1 VGPMDEDV
9 LMFVDWLA
17 EDRGVIVAPQQV
29 RPCALT
35 VREILRLWRPV
46 SVPQKLRAGDTMR
59 PGWDVTM
66 FSGWRRGGGLGLR
79 LVFVVDFGEWRGI
92 VVV

>member
-29 RPCALT
+29 RPSPL
-35 VREILRLWRPV
+35 
-46 SVPQKLRAGDTMR
+46 SVPEIVARWRGVNMPIDLRAGEF
-59 PGWDVTM
+59 PVVM
-66 FSGWRRGGGLGLR
+66 FSGWPRGGGMDLR
-79 LVFVVDFGEWRGI
+79 LVFVADFGEWRG
-92 VVV
+92 VVVV